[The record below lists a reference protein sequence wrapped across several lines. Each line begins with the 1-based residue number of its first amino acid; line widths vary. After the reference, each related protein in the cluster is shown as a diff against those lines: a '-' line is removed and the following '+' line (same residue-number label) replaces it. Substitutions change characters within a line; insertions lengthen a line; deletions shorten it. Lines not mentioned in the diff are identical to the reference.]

1 MVRNPLASLLGRAAA
16 LGIASSAAVYGA
28 NMLNG
33 PHTIKELENP
43 SEVLNTFT
51 TVIPPDY
58 AKSLQAMET
67 MKTGLSN
74 SVDFLASN
82 AKGVLLALDK
92 LSGDAFTYDINKS
105 KILGKL
111 KLDPISRKRFSRF
124 LNQREE
130 IINESLPVYKTSAY
144 DMDEDYIRTVRQE
157 YPDAY
162 SDIPDIRPDFVGNI
176 IEDMT
181 DDEAARLRKAYK
193 LAVGFGGLALF
204 GLGVVEGPKLRG
216 FNTAKLRELLQGAR
230 SATGRAIDVVKP
242 KAEKI
247 IKIIEE

>member
-16 LGIASSAAVYGA
+16 LGVASSAAVYGA
-28 NMLNG
+28 NMLKG
-33 PHTIKELENP
+33 PKTVKDIDNP
-43 SEVLNTFT
+43 SDVLNTFT
-51 TVIPPDY
+51 TIIPPDY

-130 IINESLPVYKTSAY
+130 VINESIPTYKTSAY
-144 DMDEDYIRTVRQE
+144 DMDEDYIRTVRQV
-157 YPDAY
+157 YPNALT
-162 SDIPDIRPDFVGNI
+162 DIPDIRPDFVGNML
-176 IEDMT
+176 EDMT
-181 DDEAARLRKAYK
+181 EDEASRLRKAYK

-204 GLGVVEGPKLRG
+204 GLGVVEGPKLKG
-216 FNTAKLRELLQGAR
+216 FNIAKLKELLQGAR
-230 SATGRAIDVVKP
+230 LATGRTINVVKP